1 MVTMHGISISFS
13 FSRERVR
20 TYMRNPKKQVDV
32 QADSRDWD
40 RSPWWARGDFWEK
53 MKEKDYCNFFYP
65 VEKSVVNVKNIFL
78 ILFFELN

>member
-1 MVTMHGISISFS
+1 MVFPSLSHFHASVFVHICVIQ
-13 FSRERVR
+13 
-20 TYMRNPKKQVDV
+20 RNKLMYRPIPVTGTGL
-32 QADSRDWD
+32 
-40 RSPWWARGDFWEK
+40 ARGEK

>member
-40 RSPWWARGDFWEK
+40 RSGQGRLLR
-53 MKEKDYCNFFYP
+53 KD
-65 VEKSVVNVKNIFL
+65 ERKRL
-78 ILFFELN
+78 L

>member
-40 RSPWWARGDFWEK
+40 WPGETFEKRWKKKIIVISFIPW
-53 MKEKDYCNFFYP
+53 
-65 VEKSVVNVKNIFL
+65 KSL
-78 ILFFELN
+78 L